1 MAEPTTHRPG
11 EPPQPLF
18 LALLICDHTI
28 RDGETGKVSL
38 IGIFANIQAL
48 DFPVLNPGLSVYV
61 NMDDAEGEYLMRL
74 ELLRVEDMETLGA
87 GEMKV
92 TFSDRMLPSEVIFDL
107 RNLVFDRAGEY
118 KFRVLA
124 NGRTIGDKTFR
135 VLKIPGGKAT

>member
-61 NMDDAEGEYLMRL
+61 TWT
-74 ELLRVEDMETLGA
+74 TLKGSISC
-87 GEMKV
+87 G
-92 TFSDRMLPSEVIFDL
+92 L
-107 RNLVFDRAGEY
+107 NCCGW
-118 KFRVLA
+118 
-124 NGRTIGDKTFR
+124 RTWKRWGQAR
-135 VLKIPGGKAT
+135 